1 VPAIFPVAAAIAV
14 ALFEKAFQDT
24 VVKAVEDGKGKGLKS
39 RLRLVVRAL
48 VSAHYYRPRLIP
60 VLETEEERLG
70 SEADD
75 SAFHANL
82 LQLLRDHKKEIA
94 MPASLLT
101 ERGFMP
107 ILRAVVDLGLG
118 SGASPRSTEHRAIRA
133 VSGYLLYRSR
143 WWERRPV
150 GKEKSDSKS

>member
-1 VPAIFPVAAAIAV
+1 
-14 ALFEKAFQDT
+14 
-24 VVKAVEDGKGKGLKS
+24 VKAVEDGKGKGLKS

-48 VSAHYYRPRLIP
+48 ASAHYYRPRLNR

-101 ERGFMP
+101 AAGAKVLSFEGFF
-107 ILRAVVDLGLG
+107 
-118 SGASPRSTEHRAIRA
+118 
-133 VSGYLLYRSR
+133 
-143 WWERRPV
+143 
-150 GKEKSDSKS
+150 